1 MQSNEQVWTRSWR
14 RKKHCRVNIKNLLE
28 NFPKFWPFWQLTYKR
43 TSRRNTFLREAESKK
58 KKGKKKIITVKLNV
72 YCFLLFSPWFC
83 RLFLKS
89 ELPITDQLLMRS
101 TSIFDFKLE
110 NMTSP
115 GNFSHTV
122 CYYISRFS
130 PIILKCHE
138 WHENMCRSG
147 SIVLITGCDNLLRV
161 RLYEIS
167 AFTFQNV
174 NSIDSDH
181 TQTFVAHKQS

>member
-1 MQSNEQVWTRSWR
+1 MGGW
-14 RKKHCRVNIKNLLE
+14 I
-28 NFPKFWPFWQLTYKR
+28 
-43 TSRRNTFLREAESKK
+43 KK

-72 YCFLLFSPWFC
+72 YGFLLFSPWFC
-83 RLFLKS
+83 RLFFKS

-161 RLYEIS
+161 PASLRNIGFYISKCQFNWQRSYTNFRRSQAILVTFWMRSSTKRL
-167 AFTFQNV
+167 F
-174 NSIDSDH
+174 
-181 TQTFVAHKQS
+181 

>member
-1 MQSNEQVWTRSWR
+1 MGGW
-14 RKKHCRVNIKNLLE
+14 I
-28 NFPKFWPFWQLTYKR
+28 
-43 TSRRNTFLREAESKK
+43 K

-83 RLFLKS
+83 RLFFKS

-138 WHENMCRSG
+138 WHEICVAVAVSLW
-147 SIVLITGCDNLLRV
+147 SLVVIICFAF
-161 RLYEIS
+161 
-167 AFTFQNV
+167 AFTKYRLLHFKMSNQLTAIIHKFSSLTSNPSYLLTEILDQKTILDHKIILKAETNV
-174 NSIDSDH
+174 SCTMGSLRLTAKDEEIGWK
-181 TQTFVAHKQS
+181 V

>member
-1 MQSNEQVWTRSWR
+1 
-14 RKKHCRVNIKNLLE
+14 
-28 NFPKFWPFWQLTYKR
+28 
-43 TSRRNTFLREAESKK
+43 
-58 KKGKKKIITVKLNV
+58 
-72 YCFLLFSPWFC
+72 
-83 RLFLKS
+83 
-89 ELPITDQLLMRS
+89 MRS

-115 GNFSHTV
+115 GNFSLTV

-138 WHENMCRSG
+138 GHENMCRSG
-147 SIVLITGCDNLLRV
+147 SIVVITGCDNLLRV

-174 NSIDSDH
+174 KSIDSDH